1 MTALCLQDPKLCK
14 LAEFRGHGASFYS
27 QIIRQF
33 LTVEGDGEIVGTFHF
48 CLMVL
53 ASAPVYLVMMLA

>member
-33 LTVEGDGEIVGTFHF
+33 LTVEGDGEIIGTFHF
-48 CLMVL
+48 CLIGQVRH
-53 ASAPVYLVMMLA
+53 

>member
-33 LTVEGDGEIVGTFHF
+33 LTV
-48 CLMVL
+48 MVKSL
-53 ASAPVYLVMMLA
+53 EPFIFA

>member
-33 LTVEGDGEIVGTFHF
+33 LTVEGDGEIIGTFHF
-48 CLMVL
+48 
-53 ASAPVYLVMMLA
+53 A